1 MQHFYQVSAF
11 KTEERFVYAYNV
23 AEKNSKAVSVTSPQ
37 LSNNLSVPI
46 IGRLLAPPC
55 LMVVIG
61 V

>member
-23 AEKNSKAVSVTSPQ
+23 AEKVSVTSPQ

-55 LMVVIG
+55 LMVV
-61 V
+61 